1 MLILYIKNKSKESY
15 IFAPT
20 TAWKYKGTNSCVI
33 EMYSLK
39 ECKDVHVCDQTF
51 NLLDMKYDSN
61 GLWFIHTCS

>member
-1 MLILYIKNKSKESY
+1 
-15 IFAPT
+15 
-20 TAWKYKGTNSCVI
+20 
-33 EMYSLK
+33 MYSLK